1 MKINSSYQIGEEE
14 KSNILS
20 VKDENDNDN
29 DEEKHLEQMQILNE
43 GEKNKLLISP
53 EEQFKNNPN
62 YKFFTFLGIKFC
74 KIGNTLACNFDSK
87 NNNDPK
93 ICIGPHWYL
102 AIVSNLLITVLV
114 SSMYVF
120 LIESNSP
127 IIQKL
132 LYIFFGFM
140 VYYFFNTCALI
151 NPGIVQSK
159 KRDSENIGYCEI
171 CDTYYNPFNKVEHC
185 SMCGICVEKMDHHC
199 VWVGKCVGKKNCF
212 HFYAM
217 LVSIGV
223 VYAYIIFLEFLNY
236 SLKVKNVRKK

>member
-1 MKINSSYQIGEEE
+1 MKINFSYQKDEEE

-29 DEEKHLEQMQILNE
+29 NEKKHIEQLQILNVE
-43 GEKNKLLISP
+43 EKNKLISP

-62 YKFFTFLGIKFC
+62 YRFFTFLGIKFC
-74 KIGNTLACNFDSK
+74 KIGNTLTCKFDPK
-87 NNNDPK
+87 NNNAPK

-120 LIESNSP
+120 LVESKSP

-132 LYIFFGFM
+132 LYFIFGFM
-140 VYYFFNTCALI
+140 VYYFFNACALI
-151 NPGIVQSK
+151 NPGIVQNK
-159 KRDSENIGYCEI
+159 KSDSENIGYCEI
-171 CDTYYNPFNKVEHC
+171 CDTYFNPFNKVEHC

-217 LVSIGV
+217 LVSIGL
-223 VYAYIIFLEFLNY
+223 VYAYIIFLAFLNY
-236 SLKVKNVRKK
+236 SLKIKNVQKK